1 MLDPETLN
9 YLKEGYLR
17 GKFTPSLLKDVD
29 RVYIIKKQLTK
40 YKTKRT
46 LNIRLLLNN
55 IILLFNCFTPS
66 AVKRLLYDM
75 VLCDFDRSILKT
87 CMIKINFMESDEW
100 PDIDI
105 HTDIDV
111 LLRQTLSTH

>member
-66 AVKRLLYDM
+66 VVKRLLYDTIS
-75 VLCDFDRSILKT
+75 CDFDRSILKT
-87 CMIKINFMESDEW
+87 CMIKINFMECDEW
-100 PDIDI
+100 PHIDT
-105 HTDIDV
+105 HTETDI
-111 LLRQTLSTH
+111 LLRQSLGTH